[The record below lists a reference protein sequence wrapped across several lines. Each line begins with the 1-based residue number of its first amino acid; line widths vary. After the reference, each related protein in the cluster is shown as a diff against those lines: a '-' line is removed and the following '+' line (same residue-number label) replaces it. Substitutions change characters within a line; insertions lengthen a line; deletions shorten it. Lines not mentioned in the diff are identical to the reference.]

1 MMTEYR
7 LEVLQ
12 EYSREKSAYILSGT
26 LLTGMKVELR
36 PSELNVEKQY
46 NGQQSLKEHVS
57 YSLQVWKT
65 MTFTK
70 EYQLM
75 WSGQDN
81 RGSKGDHL
89 QDLIQRIP
97 Q

>member
-1 MMTEYR
+1 
-7 LEVLQ
+7 
-12 EYSREKSAYILSGT
+12 
-26 LLTGMKVELR
+26 MKVELR

-46 NGQQSLKEHVS
+46 KGQQSLKEHVS
-57 YSLQVWKT
+57 YSYKLWKT
-65 MTFTK
+65 MTSTK
-70 EYQLM
+70 EL

-97 Q
+97 PIDLSAGLTCAAGLIK

>member
-12 EYSREKSAYILSGT
+12 EYSRERGKEGIYLSGT

-46 NGQQSLKEHVS
+46 KGQQSLKVN
-57 YSLQVWKT
+57 Y
-65 MTFTK
+65 M
-70 EYQLM
+70 
-75 WSGQDN
+75 
-81 RGSKGDHL
+81 
-89 QDLIQRIP
+89 
-97 Q
+97 

>member
-12 EYSREKSAYILSGT
+12 EYRGHILSGT

-46 NGQQSLKEHVS
+46 KGQQSLKVN
-57 YSLQVWKT
+57 Y
-65 MTFTK
+65 M
-70 EYQLM
+70 
-75 WSGQDN
+75 
-81 RGSKGDHL
+81 
-89 QDLIQRIP
+89 
-97 Q
+97 

>member
-12 EYSREKSAYILSGT
+12 EYIVEKRGHILSGT

-46 NGQQSLKEHVS
+46 NSQQSLKVN
-57 YSLQVWKT
+57 Y
-65 MTFTK
+65 M
-70 EYQLM
+70 
-75 WSGQDN
+75 
-81 RGSKGDHL
+81 
-89 QDLIQRIP
+89 
-97 Q
+97 

>member
-12 EYSREKSAYILSGT
+12 EYSREKRKRGHILSGT

-46 NGQQSLKEHVS
+46 KGQQSLKVN
-57 YSLQVWKT
+57 Y
-65 MTFTK
+65 M
-70 EYQLM
+70 
-75 WSGQDN
+75 
-81 RGSKGDHL
+81 
-89 QDLIQRIP
+89 
-97 Q
+97 